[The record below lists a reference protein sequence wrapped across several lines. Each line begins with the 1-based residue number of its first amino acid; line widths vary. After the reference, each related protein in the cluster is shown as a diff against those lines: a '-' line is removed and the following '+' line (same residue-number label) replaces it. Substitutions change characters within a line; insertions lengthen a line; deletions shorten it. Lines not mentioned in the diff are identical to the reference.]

1 MTLRS
6 VLTFLLLAF
15 GFCYASSLPAQ
26 NISEQYLLEAAN
38 SDRAAHGLAPL
49 RVDAHL
55 VQAARFHAFQMV
67 KHGNISHQFSGEP
80 DLAARA
86 GDAGAHFSLVTEN
99 VAEAPNS
106 ALIHDLWMKSPGH
119 WANLLD
125 PQVDSV
131 GISVIQQG
139 RQLYAVED
147 FARTVE
153 RVPIENQEAAVGD
166 LISQMGVAVAPTT
179 RDARETC
186 MMKTGY
192 AGSRQ
197 PWFVMRY
204 TSADLRRLPQE
215 LTARLSSGKYHEAV
229 VGACQTGGKSPFTSY
244 NIAVLLY
251 P

>member
-1 MTLRS
+1 MTLHS
-6 VLTFLLLAF
+6 VLTAF
-15 GFCYASSLPAQ
+15 GLAIPLCFVCALPAQ

-49 RVDAHL
+49 RVNAQL
-55 VQAARFHAFQMV
+55 VQAARFHAVQMV

-119 WANLLD
+119 RANLLD

-153 RVPIENQEAAVGD
+153 RVPFENQESAIGE
-166 LISQMGVAVAPTT
+166 LISQTGVAVAPTT
-179 RDARETC
+179 RDARQTC

-204 TSADLRRLPQE
+204 TAADLRRLPQE
-215 LTARLSSGKYHEAV
+215 LTARLSTGKYHEAI
-229 VGACQTGGKSPFTSY
+229 VGACQAGGKSPFTSY
-244 NIAVLLY
+244 SIAVLLY